1 MRNGSIV
8 YICHRISDEDDEVQ
22 EFGKPEAFVLRPMY
36 LTIQPNAGNVYQRTF
51 GEFKDYTHQMCG
63 SPYQLWEKKIAE
75 GDRVYL
81 DSIPDGFKSKTE
93 PDEGWGYDANYK
105 IVKVAKQN
113 KCIYYALQS
122 MLER

>member
-1 MRNGSIV
+1 MRNGSLIYV
-8 YICHRISDEDDEVQ
+8 CRRTSDRDA
-22 EFGKPEAFVLRPMY
+22 EFETFAQPVAYVLRPMY
-36 LTIQPNAGNVYQRTF
+36 LTVQPNAGNVYQRTF
-51 GEFKDYTHQMCG
+51 GEFKDYSQQMCG
-63 SPYQLWEKKIAE
+63 SPYRLWENILNE

-81 DSIPDGFKSKTE
+81 DYMPDGYKRKQE

-122 MLER
+122 ILER

>member
-1 MRNGSIV
+1 MRNGSLV
-8 YICHRISDEDDEVQ
+8 YICHRTSDRDA
-22 EFGKPEAFVLRPMY
+22 EFETFAKPVAYVLKPMF

-51 GEFKDYTHQMCG
+51 GEFKDYTQQMCG
-63 SPYQLWEKKIAE
+63 IPYKYWENLLGE
-75 GDRVYL
+75 GDRLYL
-81 DSIPDGFKSKTE
+81 DAIPDGFQSRKE

-122 MLER
+122 ILER